1 MTLDSPGAASSRP
14 GPRCLGASLL
24 SIDARGY
31 AWHANARCE
40 PDNGLC
46 LSPAGREGAAL
57 LCVAQ
62 QFLAEVSASQVHN
75 RMLQLGDTA
84 RGRLGYGQHRLVF
97 VGSDGRALGAP
108 SLLPEANYSRLACFS
123 HADMWFAWAFA
134 VIWSLGC
141 ADACIRREFGGV
153 YTIVNQASGRR
164 LIADERGFYTTPEV
178 SVSSTSMWHVL
189 EDANATHVLQN
200 VVTGARVYAQQ
211 GADGERGF
219 YILDGDTPVFRDQRW
234 QIDCRARLGGCTI
247 LDGPGGLSA
256 TAVSMDAPAGA
267 VWWFMR
273 QDADELGQHLAGT
286 CELVRELEAKSKQI
300 FTLQSQLDEASD
312 RPHAAES
319 RARETLMR
327 PDLGILALCIVMVTL
342 LLVTVAA
349 MRSWNNP
356 EFHHQTVHVQVN
368 GVPGRLVRVCCP
380 GVHHQDIEVKLLPN
394 GCHIAL
400 SRPAMRGLKEA
411 RWEKTLQFDFREGF
425 FEFVEDQMQLELGYL
440 TLLFRE
446 THYQD
451 RTIRF
456 AQHFSMDAFDHELL
470 WDSPGSPVP
479 KGTSPAKGHGD
490 EPGSSP
496 KRGRPGHRLGTLS
509 FSSEPAPPSLRTVTG
524 YSRQDADIQANQDA
538 ELGRDGA
545 GSHYL
550 GNAQVEDPDMR
561 SPDRNRAWHTFSFDR
576 GSEAL
581 EGCQWGGS
589 IPTEDPYYPGDYL
602 NHSNFHFSHLARI
615 LCSAI
620 CLQAGELFNSPCS
633 VRWLQNAMG
642 SFKDKLLAAAT
653 IGGVVAVGMV
663 FSSNPMLKAKAID
676 LTHFM
681 RGNPILGVVLH
692 SAFST
697 AITVSGIPF
706 SLVDL
711 GAAWVYGFRAAMCML
726 LFAKTLGSICCFLV
740 ARSVLPAAR
749 KASVLSHP
757 TVARVD
763 RILAS
768 SPIYYGTLFRLALL
782 PAFVKNYGLAL
793 LNIRFS
799 HYLTCC
805 LLGSCLG
812 VPAQA
817 YLGSQL
823 GDIYL
828 GLREAESV
836 DPVILWGGIAP
847 VLFLVILMPTIAK
860 VLLGKDEPEASAEA
874 KKSE

>member
-1 MTLDSPGAASSRP
+1 MR
-14 GPRCLGASLL
+14 
-24 SIDARGY
+24 
-31 AWHANARCE
+31 
-40 PDNGLC
+40 
-46 LSPAGREGAAL
+46 
-57 LCVAQ
+57 
-62 QFLAEVSASQVHN
+62 
-75 RMLQLGDTA
+75 
-84 RGRLGYGQHRLVF
+84 
-97 VGSDGRALGAP
+97 
-108 SLLPEANYSRLACFS
+108 
-123 HADMWFAWAFA
+123 FAWLFA
-134 VIWSLGC
+134 VAWSLGG
-141 ADACIRREFGGV
+141 ADACVQREFGGV

-164 LIADERGFYTTPEV
+164 LIADERGFYTTSEA

-189 EDANATHVLQN
+189 QDANATHVLQN
-200 VVTGARVYAQQ
+200 VATGARIYAQQ
-211 GADGERGF
+211 GADRERGF
-219 YILDGDTPVFRDQRW
+219 YLLDGETPVFRDQRW
-234 QIDCRARLGGCTI
+234 HIDCRASLGGCTITNMKSLRTI

-256 TAVSMDAPAGA
+256 TATSMDAPAGA

-273 QDADELGQHLAGT
+273 QDADELSQHLAGT
-286 CELVRELEAKSKQI
+286 CELLKEHEAKSKQI
-300 FTLQSQLDEASD
+300 LTLQSQLDEANA
-312 RPHAAES
+312 RLQEAEEE
-319 RARETLMR
+319 ARE
-327 PDLGILALCIVMVTL
+327 VMVTL

-349 MRSWNNP
+349 RRGWNNP
-356 EFHHQTVHVQVN
+356 EFHHQMVHVQ
-368 GVPGRLVRVCCP
+368 
-380 GVHHQDIEVKLLPN
+380 
-394 GCHIAL
+394 
-400 SRPAMRGLKEA
+400 EA
-411 RWEKTLQFDFREGF
+411 RWQKTLQFDFREGF
-425 FEFVEDQMQLELGYL
+425 FEFVEASGVADDAGDVTMMTPTSTMLTTLAIITTIIKIIIAISIASIESALHLTRDQMQLELGHL

-456 AQHFSMDAFDHELL
+456 AQHFSMDAFDQVGMGFTWQSTSKGHQSGDLDKLL
-470 WDSPGSPVP
+470 RFRWRL
-479 KGTSPAKGHGD
+479 AKDHGD
-490 EPGSSP
+490 ECASS
-496 KRGRPGHRLGTLS
+496 KSTAGQFSEGRLQNAGCREAL
-509 FSSEPAPPSLRTVTG
+509 AQCCRV
-524 YSRQDADIQANQDA
+524 QDADIQANQDA

-545 GSHYL
+545 GESH
-550 GNAQVEDPDMR
+550 V
-561 SPDRNRAWHTFSFDR
+561 
-576 GSEAL
+576 
-581 EGCQWGGS
+581 
-589 IPTEDPYYPGDYL
+589 TE
-602 NHSNFHFSHLARI
+602 
-615 LCSAI
+615 
-620 CLQAGELFNSPCS
+620 

-676 LTHFM
+676 LTNFM

-726 LFAKTLGSICCFLV
+726 LFAKTLGSILCFLV

-782 PAFVKNYGLAL
+782 PTFVKNYGLAL
-793 LNIRFS
+793 LNIRFP

-860 VLLGKDEPEASAEA
+860 VLLGKDEEPEASA
-874 KKSE
+874 KKAE

>member
-1 MTLDSPGAASSRP
+1 MR
-14 GPRCLGASLL
+14 
-24 SIDARGY
+24 
-31 AWHANARCE
+31 
-40 PDNGLC
+40 
-46 LSPAGREGAAL
+46 
-57 LCVAQ
+57 
-62 QFLAEVSASQVHN
+62 
-75 RMLQLGDTA
+75 
-84 RGRLGYGQHRLVF
+84 
-97 VGSDGRALGAP
+97 
-108 SLLPEANYSRLACFS
+108 
-123 HADMWFAWAFA
+123 FAWLFA
-134 VIWSLGC
+134 VAWSLGG
-141 ADACIRREFGGV
+141 ADACVQREFGGV

-164 LIADERGFYTTPEV
+164 LIADERGFYTTSEA

-189 EDANATHVLQN
+189 QDANATHVLQN
-200 VVTGARVYAQQ
+200 VATGAIWQQMSRSDAHVFAVARIYAQQ
-211 GADGERGF
+211 GADRERGF
-219 YILDGDTPVFRDQRW
+219 YLLDGETPVFRDQRLC
-234 QIDCRARLGGCTI
+234 DKCSGSLT
-247 LDGPGGLSA
+247 LS
-256 TAVSMDAPAGA
+256 V
-267 VWWFMR
+267 
-273 QDADELGQHLAGT
+273 
-286 CELVRELEAKSKQI
+286 AKSKQI
-300 FTLQSQLDEASD
+300 LTLQSQLDEANA
-312 RPHAAES
+312 RLQEAEEE
-319 RARETLMR
+319 ARE
-327 PDLGILALCIVMVTL
+327 VMVTL

-349 MRSWNNP
+349 RRGWNNP
-356 EFHHQTVHVQVN
+356 EFHHQMVHVQ
-368 GVPGRLVRVCCP
+368 
-380 GVHHQDIEVKLLPN
+380 
-394 GCHIAL
+394 
-400 SRPAMRGLKEA
+400 EA
-411 RWEKTLQFDFREGF
+411 RWQKTLQFDFREGF
-425 FEFVEDQMQLELGYL
+425 FEFVEASGVADDAGDVTMMTPTSTMLTTLAIITTIIKIIIAISIASIESALHLTRVGTWTLPAFPGHL

-456 AQHFSMDAFDHELL
+456 AQHFSMDAFDQVGMGFTWQSTSKGHQSGDLDKLL
-470 WDSPGSPVP
+470 RFRWRL
-479 KGTSPAKGHGD
+479 AKDHGD
-490 EPGSSP
+490 ECASS
-496 KRGRPGHRLGTLS
+496 KSTAGQFSEGRLQNAGCREAL
-509 FSSEPAPPSLRTVTG
+509 AQCCRV
-524 YSRQDADIQANQDA
+524 QDADIQANQDA

-545 GSHYL
+545 GSQYL

-561 SPDRNRAWHTFSFDR
+561 APGILGVLPWAVATDTTKTCPFARVKAARQQGTMIAHGKAGTPQALFEAWV
-576 GSEAL
+576 SEPFADFL
-581 EGCQWGGS
+581 DLRVP
-589 IPTEDPYYPGDYL
+589 I
-602 NHSNFHFSHLARI
+602 FHVVFVRPFASKP
-615 LCSAI
+615 
-620 CLQAGELFNSPCS
+620 AGLFNSPCS

-676 LTHFM
+676 LTNFM

-726 LFAKTLGSICCFLV
+726 LFAKTLGSILCFLV

-782 PAFVKNYGLAL
+782 PTFVKNYGLAL
-793 LNIRFS
+793 LNIRFP

-860 VLLGKDEPEASAEA
+860 VLLGKDEEPEASA
-874 KKSE
+874 KKAE